1 MFDLEN
7 LPDLHEDIRTHN
19 TLRLSE
25 ILNTWQPQEIAE
37 LMSNLHESEERA
49 LIFSVLTP
57 DLSVRTFEF
66 LPIDIQKEFLNILPS
81 ERSAQILNALSP
93 DDRTAFLEE
102 LSSPVVNELIK
113 LLSSSE
119 RATTLKLLGY
129 PEDSV
134 GRIMTPDYIAVRL
147 NWTVQQ
153 VLNYIRVN
161 GHDSETIDVI
171 YIVDDNGDLVDD
183 VRIKEFLF
191 ASPEALVSQLSD
203 GKFIA
208 LEVTDTQE
216 DAINIFRKNNRV
228 ALPVVDK
235 KGILLGIVTID
246 DILNLAKQEDTRDIQ
261 LYGGV
266 EALDLPYMKTP
277 FFELMRKR
285 VGWLVI
291 LFIGE
296 MLTATAMG
304 YYQDEI
310 SRAVILTMFLP
321 LIISSGGNS
330 GSQAST
336 LIIRALAL
344 GEVSFRDWWR
354 VMRREILSGLFLG
367 SVLGAVGFL
376 RVVTWAQFSTLYGP
390 HWFLIALTVFFSLI
404 GIVLWGTL
412 TGSMLPLI
420 LRRVGL
426 DPATCSAPF
435 VATLVDVTG
444 IIIYFSIALI
454 VLQGTLL

>member
-7 LPDLHEDIRTHN
+7 APDLFADLQNRN
-19 TLRLSE
+19 VPRLNI
-25 ILNTWQPQEIAE
+25 ILNSWQPQEIAE
-37 LMSNLHESEERA
+37 LMSNATDDERE
-49 LIFSVLTP
+49 LIFSVLNQ
-57 DLSVRTFEF
+57 DLAVKTFEF
-66 LPIDIQKEFLNILPS
+66 LPINIQKSFLSVLPS
-81 ERSAQILNALSP
+81 EQSAQILNALSP

-102 LSSPVVNELIK
+102 LPSTVVNELIK
-113 LLSSSE
+113 LLSPSE
-119 RATTLKLLGY
+119 RAMTLKLLGY

-134 GRIMTPDYIAVRL
+134 GRIMTPDYIAVKL
-147 NWTVQQ
+147 GWTVQQ
-153 VLNYIRVN
+153 VLNYIRVH

-171 YIVDDNGDLVDD
+171 YIVNDKGNLIDDI
-183 VRIKEFLF
+183 RIKEFLF
-191 ASPEALVSQLSD
+191 ASPDALVSHLSD

-208 LEVTDTQE
+208 LKVGDSQE

-228 ALPVVDK
+228 ALPVLDN
-235 KGILLGIVTID
+235 KGVLLGIVTID
-246 DILNLAKQEDTRDIQ
+246 DILNLAKEEDTSDIQ
-261 LYGGV
+261 MFGGV

-277 FFELMRKR
+277 FNELMRKR

-304 YYQDEI
+304 YFQDEI
-310 SRAVILTMFLP
+310 SKAVILTMFLP

-344 GEVSFRDWWR
+344 GEVTFKDWWKI
-354 VMRREILSGLFLG
+354 MRREILAGLFLG
-367 SVLGAVGFL
+367 TVLGAVGFL
-376 RVVTWAQFSTLYGP
+376 RIITWAQFSSLYGP
-390 HWFLIALTVFFSLI
+390 HWLLIAITVFFSLI
-404 GIVLWGTL
+404 GIVLWGTF
-412 TGSMLPLI
+412 TGSMFPLL

-444 IIIYFSIALI
+444 IVIYFSIALI